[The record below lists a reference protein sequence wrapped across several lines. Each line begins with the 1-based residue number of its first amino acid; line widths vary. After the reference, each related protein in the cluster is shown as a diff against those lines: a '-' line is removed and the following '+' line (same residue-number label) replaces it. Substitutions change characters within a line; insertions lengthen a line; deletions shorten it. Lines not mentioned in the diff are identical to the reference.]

1 MEPTASKTAI
11 SDFQAAIKEIL
22 RFLDIKVDE
31 ERTTFLQTL
40 AKMEDSVEFLCEKRN
55 YLVRVDE
62 RDEAMRPGGHKAYV
76 ESSEKAMPV
85 RSYEAKMDK
94 VRTENRIK

>member
-1 MEPTASKTAI
+1 
-11 SDFQAAIKEIL
+11 
-22 RFLDIKVDE
+22 
-31 ERTTFLQTL
+31 
-40 AKMEDSVEFLCEKRN
+40 MEDHVEFLCEKRN

-62 RDEAMRPGGHKAYV
+62 RDEALRPGGLKSFVDSADKAL
-76 ESSEKAMPV
+76 PV